1 MISEDKRIKTKA
13 QLKEWLAEE
22 TGCYPSHGRY
32 HIHNAFLI
40 GENAIIRRYH
50 ILLRKTEYYMN
61 TGKKLRASWCNM
73 RLVKMQNIY
82 GIHIPPNVCDRGLKI
97 MHVGGIYLNSDDTVG
112 KNCKFHVNT
121 SLAGGRDGSPTI
133 GDGVVLGMN
142 AIVVGKVFLA
152 DNIAVAAHS
161 LVTKSFYEEDIT
173 IGGVPAKKLR
183 DGGRS
188 VWDTKKVQEET
199 K

>member
-1 MISEDKRIKTKA
+1 MIAEEKRIRTKA

-22 TGCYPSHGRY
+22 ISCYPSRGKY

-40 GENAIIRRYH
+40 GENAILRRYH
-50 ILLRKTEYYMN
+50 ILLRRTEYYMN
-61 TGKKLRASWCNM
+61 TGKKLRATWYNV
-73 RLVKMQNIY
+73 RLVRMQNIY
-82 GIHIPPNVCDRGLKI
+82 GMHIPPNVCDRGLKI
-97 MHVGGIYLNSDDTVG
+97 MHVGPIFLNSDDVVG

-142 AIVVGKVFLA
+142 AIVVGKVYLA
-152 DNIAVAAHS
+152 DNIAVGAHS
-161 LVTKSFYEEDIT
+161 LVTKSFAEPDIT
-173 IGGVPAKKLR
+173 IGGVPAKKLK

-188 VWDTKKVQEET
+188 QWDSKK
-199 K
+199 

>member
-1 MISEDKRIKTKA
+1 
-13 QLKEWLAEE
+13 
-22 TGCYPSHGRY
+22 
-32 HIHNAFLI
+32 
-40 GENAIIRRYH
+40 
-50 ILLRKTEYYMN
+50 
-61 TGKKLRASWCNM
+61 
-73 RLVKMQNIY
+73 
-82 GIHIPPNVCDRGLKI
+82 
-97 MHVGGIYLNSDDTVG
+97 
-112 KNCKFHVNT
+112 
-121 SLAGGRDGSPTI
+121 
-133 GDGVVLGMN
+133 
-142 AIVVGKVFLA
+142 VVGKVFLA